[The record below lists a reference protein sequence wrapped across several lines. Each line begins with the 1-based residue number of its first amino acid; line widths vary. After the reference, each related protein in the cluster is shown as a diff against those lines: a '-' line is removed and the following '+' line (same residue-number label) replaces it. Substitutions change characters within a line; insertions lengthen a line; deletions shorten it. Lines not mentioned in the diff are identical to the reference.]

1 MAKCRSDNT
10 EKQQRNLI
18 PYKPGQS
25 GNPKGRPQG
34 SRNKLTEQFTRDLC
48 KAWEIYG
55 QSALMTAALTTPTE
69 FCNMVARL
77 MPRDVGVTVT
87 HMKAERMSDDQLL
100 EIAMRGKQID
110 ATATEISGS
119 ALQQDCNMVSQD
131 KQNQ

>member
-1 MAKCRSDNT
+1 MR
-10 EKQQRNLI
+10 EHRQRGLI
-18 PYKPGQS
+18 PWKPGQS

-77 MPRDVGVTVT
+77 MPRDVEVTVA
-87 HMKAERMSDDQLL
+87 HIKADRMSDDELAT
-100 EIAMRGKQID
+100 IA
-110 ATATEISGS
+110 AGS
-119 ALQQDCNMVSQD
+119 SRPGS
-131 KQNQ
+131 

>member
-34 SRNKLTEQFTRDLC
+34 SRNKLSEDFFRDLC
-48 KAWEIYG
+48 RAWETYG
-55 QSALMTAALTTPTE
+55 QSALMTAAMTSPTE

-77 MPRDVGVTVT
+77 MPRDVEVTVA
-87 HMKAERMSDDQLL
+87 HVKADRMSDDELL
-100 EIAMRGKQID
+100 TIATGGSGPRLE
-110 ATATEISGS
+110 ATKGPEEVFRVGQ
-119 ALQQDCNMVSQD
+119 ALQRRAG
-131 KQNQ
+131 

>member
-1 MAKCRSDNT
+1 MAKCLSDNT
-10 EKQQRNLI
+10 EKKQRNLI

-77 MPRDVGVTVT
+77 MPRDVEVTVT

-119 ALQQDCNMVSQD
+119 ALQQDCNLVSED

>member
-34 SRNKLTEQFTRDLC
+34 SRNKLSEDFFRDLC
-48 KAWEIYG
+48 RAWETYG
-55 QSALMTAALTTPTE
+55 QSALMTAAMTSPTE

-77 MPRDVGVTVT
+77 MPRDVEVTVA
-87 HMKAERMSDDQLL
+87 HVKADRMSDDELL
-100 EIAMRGKQID
+100 TIATGGRGPSLE
-110 ATATEISGS
+110 ATKDQEEVFRMG
-119 ALQQDCNMVSQD
+119 
-131 KQNQ
+131 

>member
-34 SRNKLTEQFTRDLC
+34 SRNKLTEQFIRDLC
-48 KAWEIYG
+48 KAWEEYG
-55 QSALMTAALTTPTE
+55 AAALTTAAYTSPVE

-77 MPRDVGVTVT
+77 MPRDVEVTVT
-87 HMKAERMSDDQLL
+87 HMKAEQMSDDQLM
-100 EIAMRGKQID
+100 EIAMRGRHNLELKAEPDLIID
-110 ATATEISGS
+110 QSDAKE
-119 ALQQDCNMVSQD
+119 
-131 KQNQ
+131 NQ

>member
-1 MAKCRSDNT
+1 MVKRRPEST
-10 EKQQRNLI
+10 GGKQVTGRELTQF
-18 PYKPGQS
+18 KPGQS

-55 QSALMTAALTTPTE
+55 QSALMTAAMTTPTE

-77 MPRDVGVTVT
+77 MPRDVEVMVT

-100 EIAMRGKQID
+100 EIALQHKQIE
-110 ATATEISGS
+110 AKENPIE
-119 ALQQDCNMVSQD
+119 D
-131 KQNQ
+131 KSTDLETDDTKR

>member
-34 SRNKLTEQFTRDLC
+34 SRNKLSEDFFRDLC
-48 KAWEIYG
+48 RAWETYG
-55 QSALMTAALTTPTE
+55 QSALMTAAMTSPTE

-77 MPRDVGVTVT
+77 MPRDVEVTVA
-87 HMKAERMSDDQLL
+87 HVKADQMSDDELL
-100 EIAMRGKQID
+100 AIAAGGRGPRLE
-110 ATATEISGS
+110 ATKDQEEVFRMG
-119 ALQQDCNMVSQD
+119 
-131 KQNQ
+131 